1 MLPLFMEDTHHN
13 LVVISYAF
21 DQPTNGHL
29 SLYDLNK
36 NAVKERYKNAHND
49 IIHCLTGLNNLAM
62 KYFAS
67 QSRDGE
73 IKIWKTLELIP
84 VISIP

>member
-1 MLPLFMEDTHHN
+1 VSGYVYSILPLYIEESHHN

-49 IIHCLTGLNNLAM
+49 IIHNIVPL
-62 KYFAS
+62 
-67 QSRDGE
+67 
-73 IKIWKTLELIP
+73 
-84 VISIP
+84 